1 MTNAIASND
10 TAYAVFHFRFFLGF
24 VAAPSL
30 KVAKQRAAAI
40 YPGKRLEVEM
50 SARNKNR
57 ARDRRVANVTY
68 QAKHTV

>member
-1 MTNAIASND
+1 MTNAIATNEV
-10 TAYAVFHFRFFLGF
+10 AYGVFHFRFFLGF

-30 KVAKQRAAAI
+30 KVAKQRAAAL

-57 ARDRRVANVTY
+57 GRDRLVANRTH